1 LRILNFF
8 GKTSP
13 AGTNTLGAAAVS
25 VLLQEQQL
33 AAAQ

>member
-1 LRILNFF
+1 LQILNFF

-13 AGTNTLGAAAVS
+13 AEQILCSSSG

-33 AAAQ
+33 AAAQWL